1 MSVII
6 RLQNLPWSANALDI
20 RQYFHGLSIPEGGVH
35 IVGGELGDAFIAF
48 STDEDARQAFN
59 LNNGKI
65 KGIQIKLMLSSRTEM
80 QKVIEAARSQSLAA
94 FMQTPTPTQIP
105 AVTPILPPVIPA
117 VPEVKKQEKENN
129 NKDQKID
136 KRDKRRSRS
145 RSRDRKDRS
154 RDRDRRDRRRRE
166 RSRSRSRERRERRRR
181 ERSRSRD
188 RTRSKE
194 RDRRSKDRR
203 TPDKSES
210 QQPKE
215 PKIVWEAP
223 QPAPEPIPNLQANLV
238 ETYATLFASNIANP
252 TTLLD
257 PQNGFQSKFVP
268 RWGTNANDSQ
278 NAFQRPFLTD
288 DRFNDQNQNQP
299 RGRPMHQFNENRG
312 HGFNNRPQQNLGN
325 RMDNSSNS
333 RFSDRQASEDSIN
346 CCVQLQPYYGGYGEV
361 RRFFQGIFI
370 KKTGIKFV
378 NDEYGKRTGI
388 VYIRCASPDGK
399 DEALQRNGNLLKGQ
413 EVEVRHLEDHIF
425 DETVDRF
432 QPSNDNF
439 SEEDSEDSRYRG
451 KNITKYFRGSNQSTP
466 LPKVFSSLL
475 VEDLPTYAKEQDILK
490 MFSDYSLTSIILL
503 NKPRKVHVAYVQFS
517 NTDDAKKALQDV
529 HKHVVDGKLVTVIP
543 CRDEV
548 FENIQREQ
556 SEIIDSS
563 MEKQSNF
570 KNSNVL
576 LLTRLPLKTT
586 ESDITDFFSDI
597 GITPTKIH
605 LMSSSMG
612 FIGEA
617 FCEFNT
623 SDEARAALDKNGTP
637 LGTSIVNVKSVDRS
651 EMENTL
657 GMNIIDDT
665 PPLANMSLRSN
676 IMPLSMSCQQQRPFF
691 PRNNY
696 APGPRGPNFM
706 GPRPRRFPPPP
717 HQNGTDESFG
727 PVGCTVLMQNVPYK
741 ATVEEILQFFDGYDI
756 PADNILRRYNPNGKP
771 SGESKVIF
779 KNSDDAYQAVH
790 EKQEQKIR
798 ERTVYLSLC

>member
-1 MSVII
+1 MII
-6 RLQNLPWSANALDI
+6 IICICTYFYLLFLGSIEPSNCRLFLF
-20 RQYFHGLSIPEGGVH
+20 Y
-35 IVGGELGDAFIAF
+35 

-80 QKVIEAARSQSLAA
+80 QKVIEAARNHSLAA
-94 FMQTPTPTQIP
+94 FLPTPTPTPIAAP
-105 AVTPILPPVIPA
+105 ITPILPPVIPPA
-117 VPEVKKQEKENN
+117 IPEIKKQEKEIN
-129 NKDQKID
+129 NKDQKPD

-203 TPDKSES
+203 SPEKPEL

-215 PKIVWEAP
+215 QKIVWEAP
-223 QPAPEPIPNLQANLV
+223 QPTPETIPNIPANLV
-238 ETYATLFASNIANP
+238 GTYATLLASNIANNP
-252 TTLLD
+252 TNLLD
-257 PQNGFQSKFVP
+257 PQNGFQKQFVP
-268 RWGTNANDSQ
+268 RWSTNTNDSQ
-278 NAFQRPFLTD
+278 NSFQRPRFLPD
-288 DRFNDQNQNQP
+288 DRFNDQSQNQ
-299 RGRPMHQFNENRG
+299 GRSRLLNQFNENRG
-312 HGFNNRPQQNLGN
+312 GQNFNGRPQQGLSN
-325 RMDNSSNS
+325 RMDNNSNS
-333 RFSDRQASEDSIN
+333 RFNERQPVKESTN
-346 CCVQLQPYYGGYGEV
+346 CCVQLQPYYGGFGEV

-370 KKTGIKFV
+370 SNTGIKFV
-378 NDEYGKRTGI
+378 NDEFGKRTGV
-388 VYIRCASPDGK
+388 VYVRFAYPEGK
-399 DEALQRNGNLLKGQ
+399 DEALQRDGNMLKGQ
-413 EVEVRHLEDHIF
+413 EVEVSHLDDLVFE
-425 DETVDRF
+425 ETIDRF
-432 QPSNDNF
+432 QRHSDNF
-439 SEEDSEDSRYRG
+439 SEDDSEDSRFNKG
-451 KNITKYFRGSNQSTP
+451 KNITKYFNRNSHTP
-466 LPKVFSSLL
+466 PAPKVFSSLL

-517 NTDDAKKALQDV
+517 NLEDAKKALQET
-529 HKHVVDGKLVTVIP
+529 HKHVVDGKLVTVKP
-543 CRDEV
+543 CRDEI

-570 KNSNVL
+570 KNSNAL

-597 GITPTKIH
+597 GITPHKIH

-623 SDEARAALDKNGTP
+623 NEEARAALDKNGTP
-637 LGTSIVNVKSVDRS
+637 LGTSVVNVKSVDRS

-657 GMNIIDDT
+657 GMNIIEDS
-665 PPLANMSLRSN
+665 PPSNINLRTN
-676 IMPLSMSCQQQRPFF
+676 IMPLMGQHQRPFF
-691 PRNNY
+691 PRNNFM
-696 APGPRGPNFM
+696 PGPRGPSFV
-706 GPRPRRFPPPP
+706 GPRQRRFPPQ
-717 HQNGTDESFG
+717 HQNGSDETFG
-727 PVGCTVLMQNVPYK
+727 PPGCTVLMENVPYK

-779 KNSDDAYQAVH
+779 KSSDDAYQAVH

-798 ERTVYLSLC
+798 DRTVYLSLC

>member
-105 AVTPILPPVIPA
+105 AVPPILPPVIPA
-117 VPEVKKQEKENN
+117 VPDVKKQEKENN
-129 NKDQKID
+129 NKDQKVE

-145 RSRDRKDRS
+145 RSRERKDRS

-215 PKIVWEAP
+215 QKVVWEAP
-223 QPAPEPIPNLQANLV
+223 QPAPEALPNLQANLV
-238 ETYATLFASNIANP
+238 GTYATLLATNMANP
-252 TTLLD
+252 TSLLD
-257 PQNGFQSKFVP
+257 PQNSYQNKFVP
-268 RWGTNANDSQ
+268 RWNTNTNDSQ
-278 NAFQRPFLTD
+278 SAFQRPRFLTD
-288 DRFNDQNQNQP
+288 DRFNDQNQNQG
-299 RGRPMHQFNENRG
+299 RGRPMNQFNENRG
-312 HGFNNRPQQNLGN
+312 QGFNNRPQQNLGN
-325 RMDNSSNS
+325 RMDNNTNS
-333 RFSDRQASEDSIN
+333 RFSDPQAPEESIN
-346 CCVQLQPYYGGYGEV
+346 SCVRLQPYYGGYGEV

-378 NDEYGKRTGI
+378 NDEFGKRTGI
-388 VYIRCASPDGK
+388 VYIRFASPEGK
-399 DEALQRNGNLLKGQ
+399 EEALQRNGKLLKGHDVQ
-413 EVEVRHLEDHIF
+413 IRHLEDHIF

-432 QPSNDNF
+432 QPPNDNF
-439 SEEDSEDSRYRG
+439 SEEDSEDSRFRG
-451 KNITKYFRGSNQSTP
+451 KNITKYFRNNQGTP
-466 LPKVFSSLL
+466 PPKVFSSLL

-490 MFSDYSLTSIILL
+490 IFSDYSLTSIILV

-529 HKHVVDGKLVTVIP
+529 HKHVVDGKLVTVKP
-543 CRDEV
+543 CIDEI

-563 MEKQSNF
+563 MEKQNNF

-617 FCEFNT
+617 FCEFSTN
-623 SDEARAALDKNGTP
+623 DEARAALDKNSTP
-637 LGTSIVNVKSVDRS
+637 LGTSVVNVKSVDRS
-651 EMENTL
+651 EMENSL
-657 GMNIIDDT
+657 GMNIIEDA
-665 PPLANMSLRSN
+665 PPPTNMNLRTN
-676 IMPLSMSCQQQRPFF
+676 IMPLMGQQQRPFF
-691 PRNNY
+691 PRNNFMS
-696 APGPRGPNFM
+696 GPRGPNFM
-706 GPRPRRFPPPP
+706 GPRPRRFPPPS
-717 HQNGTDESFG
+717 HQNGAEESFG
-727 PVGCTVLMQNVPYK
+727 PPGCTVLMENVPYK
-741 ATVEEILQFFDGYDI
+741 ATVEEILQFFEGYDI

-779 KNSDDAYQAVH
+779 KSTDDAYQAVH

-798 ERTVYLSLC
+798 DRTIYLSLC